1 MRPRACPPPARRR
14 CSSHAFSTTGSN
26 AGTGRPAADPS
37 FIGGRRTKGARQGF
51 GVSFV
56 RSFVRLLHLHVHA
69 RARTRARVRSREG
82 AKRRPVLEPAKSG
95 RSKELRA
102 APAATHGR
110 YCASAETTP
119 YIRGNTR
126 YALRPSPR
134 GGDETNQLALDST
147 SNRCASLVGVDHY
160 QSDWYQRP
168 QRGTTSRGEGA
179 SAQRP
184 APPSSHSGRTR
195 SARGASVR
203 SAASPLS
210 PRGDDCSQET
220 VCTPA
225 PPLAP
230 ARPPPPLYTRTCL
243 ILLHAQSTPTLL
255 RAPCPQPT

>member
-1 MRPRACPPPARRR
+1 METRSHRCALGLARLRLGDGAALTPSRPRDRTPGLVAPPRIQVSSEDAAQKARGKALAC
-14 CSSHAFSTTGSN
+14 
-26 AGTGRPAADPS
+26 
-37 FIGGRRTKGARQGF
+37 
-51 GVSFV
+51 

-147 SNRCASLVGVDHY
+147 SNRYASLVGVDHY

-168 QRGTTSRGEGA
+168 QRGTTSRGGGA

-184 APPSSHSGRTR
+184 APPLRTAGVPAAPGER
-195 SARGASVR
+195 ASALRPAR
-203 SAASPLS
+203 S
-210 PRGDDCSQET
+210 PRVATTALKRQSAL
-220 VCTPA
+220 PH
-225 PPLAP
+225 P
-230 ARPPPPLYTRTCL
+230 
-243 ILLHAQSTPTLL
+243 LLHLSLIHISEPT
-255 RAPCPQPT
+255 RPY

>member
-1 MRPRACPPPARRR
+1 MLERCLVKCFCVVFLTRTGPGAPSGLPASGSATVQLSRLLDHGIERRDWSPRR
-14 CSSHAFSTTGSN
+14 GSK
-26 AGTGRPAADPS
+26 
-37 FIGGRRTKGARQGF
+37 FHRRTPHKRRAARLWR
-51 GVSFV
+51 V
-56 RSFVRLLHLHVHA
+56 VRLLHLHVHA

-147 SNRCASLVGVDHY
+147 SNRYASLVGVDHY

-184 APPSSHSGRTR
+184 APPLRTAGVPAAPGER
-195 SARGASVR
+195 ASALRPAC
-203 SAASPLS
+203 S
-210 PRGDDCSQET
+210 PRTAST
-220 VCTPA
+220 V
-225 PPLAP
+225 
-230 ARPPPPLYTRTCL
+230 
-243 ILLHAQSTPTLL
+243 PTK
-255 RAPCPQPT
+255 RDRMHPHS

>member
-1 MRPRACPPPARRR
+1 MPLSDLQGKILFLAWRREATGAPSGLPASGSATVQLSRLLDHGIERRDWSPRR
-14 CSSHAFSTTGSN
+14 GSK
-26 AGTGRPAADPS
+26 
-37 FIGGRRTKGARQGF
+37 FHRRTPHKRRAARLWR
-51 GVSFV
+51 VV

-147 SNRCASLVGVDHY
+147 SNRYASLVGVDHY

-168 QRGTTSRGEGA
+168 QRGTTSRGGGA

-184 APPSSHSGRTR
+184 APPLSTAGVPAAPGERASALRPACSPRTASTAPKRDRIQPHSQPLNG
-195 SARGASVR
+195 GI
-203 SAASPLS
+203 LS
-210 PRGDDCSQET
+210 PIRM
-220 VCTPA
+220 
-225 PPLAP
+225 
-230 ARPPPPLYTRTCL
+230 
-243 ILLHAQSTPTLL
+243 
-255 RAPCPQPT
+255 

>member
-1 MRPRACPPPARRR
+1 MPASGSATVQLSRLLDHGIERRDWSPRR
-14 CSSHAFSTTGSN
+14 GSK
-26 AGTGRPAADPS
+26 
-37 FIGGRRTKGARQGF
+37 FHRRTPHKRRAARLWR
-51 GVSFV
+51 VV

-147 SNRCASLVGVDHY
+147 SNRYASLVGVDHY

-168 QRGTTSRGEGA
+168 QRGTTSRGGGA

-184 APPSSHSGRTR
+184 APPLRTAGVPAAPGER
-195 SARGASVR
+195 ASALRPAR
-203 SAASPLS
+203 S
-210 PRGDDCSQET
+210 PRVAT
-220 VCTPA
+220 TA
-225 PPLAP
+225 
-230 ARPPPPLYTRTCL
+230 L

>member
-1 MRPRACPPPARRR
+1 MTGAKGKFFFWHGDAKPQVRPRACPPPARRR

-69 RARTRARVRSREG
+69 RARTRARVRLREG

-147 SNRCASLVGVDHY
+147 SNRYASLVGVDHY

-168 QRGTTSRGEGA
+168 QRGTTSRGGGA

-184 APPSSHSGRTR
+184 APPLRTAGVPAAPGERASALRPACSPRTASTAPKRDRIQPHSQPLNG
-195 SARGASVR
+195 GI
-203 SAASPLS
+203 LS
-210 PRGDDCSQET
+210 PIRM
-220 VCTPA
+220 
-225 PPLAP
+225 
-230 ARPPPPLYTRTCL
+230 
-243 ILLHAQSTPTLL
+243 
-255 RAPCPQPT
+255 